1 MPIDLNAR
9 VMPVAERGRA
19 GPLACSLLLHAG
31 GTDQPPQEGTLT
43 VLQKLQIRQSEVR
56 EAINTLLGI
65 DTSTRST
72 VQDDELTKLS
82 NEAMKLE
89 PEIRAAILASPDP
102 QETITKTGDSE
113 TRERL
118 ELRGKTGL
126 ADYLRA
132 AVGGSAVSG
141 AAAEFAAACK
151 VPEVGHVP
159 MEIFARSAPAVEERA
174 ITPGPAVK
182 GALQPILPYLFERS
196 AAASLG
202 IAMPSV
208 PAGQVQ
214 IAKVGTAPPADTLA
228 KDGTAPA
235 TAAAVSLVN
244 QSPVRIAGSFEV
256 RVEDL
261 AVMPSLEQALSEAMQ
276 GSLSNELDVQAFS
289 GASGELNGLF
299 TQATDVAA
307 ASSAETFTTGI
318 ARFAALVDGRHA
330 FNLGDLKACI
340 GSTTFALYAG
350 LFANA
355 NKGDVSLFDY
365 LSMHLGSIRVSD
377 RVPAVASTAQ
387 KGIVVLSASSTPPKI
402 HVWDAMQIVRDPYS
416 GAGVGKVTLTATA
429 LVSPL
434 FIPHGTSQAIEVH
447 PKLS

>member
-1 MPIDLNAR
+1 MKNSQKIDLAIRESRGKLLSLGAR
-9 VMPVAERGRA
+9 GDAVTPDEKTEFE
-19 GPLACSLLLHAG
+19 SLP
-31 GTDQPPQEGTLT
+31 T
-43 VLQKLQIRQSEVR
+43 
-56 EAINTLLGI
+56 
-65 DTSTRST
+65 
-72 VQDDELTKLS
+72 
-82 NEAMKLE
+82 
-89 PEIRAAILASPDP
+89 EIRAKELEFRSAVLAEDAAAVAAAADLDRGG
-102 QETITKTGDSE
+102 GDAE
-113 TRERL
+113 QREKL
-118 ELRGKTGL
+118 ELRSRTGL
-126 ADYLRA
+126 SDYLRA
-132 AVGGSAVSG
+132 AAGGTSVTG
-141 AAAEFAAACK
+141 AAAEYASSLG
-151 VPEVGHVP
+151 VPSTGHIP
-159 MEIFARSAPAVEERA
+159 MSMFGPSASPVEERA

-182 GALQPILPYLFERS
+182 GALQPIVPYLFERS

-202 IAMPSV
+202 IMFPSV
-208 PAGQVQ
+208 PSGQVQ
-214 IAKVGTAPPADTLA
+214 IPKVGTAPPADTLA

-244 QSPVRIAGSFEV
+244 QAPVRIAGQFEV

-261 AVMPSLEQALSEAMQ
+261 AVMPSLESALSEAMQ
-276 GSLSNELDVQAFS
+276 GSLSNELDVQTFS

-330 FNLGDLKACI
+330 VNLGDLRACI
-340 GSTTFALYAG
+340 GSKTFSLYAG

-387 KGIVVLSASSTPPKI
+387 KGIVVLSSSSTPPKI
-402 HVWDAMQIVRDPYS
+402 HVWDALQIVRDPFS
-416 GAGVGKVTLTATA
+416 GAGVGKIVLTATA

-434 FIPHGTSQAIEVH
+434 FIPHGTAQAVEVH

>member
-1 MPIDLNAR
+1 MNI
-9 VMPVAERGRA
+9 
-19 GPLACSLLLHAG
+19 
-31 GTDQPPQEGTLT
+31 
-43 VLQKLQIRQSEVR
+43 LQKLQLRQSEIR
-56 EAINTLLGI
+56 EKLNTLLGN
-65 DTSTRST
+65 DARTEE
-72 VQDDELTKLS
+72 QQGELEKLTG
-82 NEAMKLE
+82 EGQQLE
-89 PEIRAAILASPDP
+89 PELRAAIIAAPDP
-102 QETITKTGDSE
+102 QEVTTPTGDPE
-113 TRERL
+113 HRERI
-118 ELRGKTGL
+118 ELRAKTGL

-132 AVGGSAVSG
+132 AAGGASVSG
-141 AAAEFAAACK
+141 AAAEYATACG
-151 VPEVGHVP
+151 VPTVGHVP
-159 MEIFARSAPAVEERA
+159 MALFGRTTPTPELRA

-182 GALQPILPYLFERS
+182 GALQPTIPYLFERS

-202 IAMPSV
+202 IMMPSV
-208 PAGQVQ
+208 PAGQIQ
-214 IAKVGTAPPADTLA
+214 IPKVGTAPPSDTLA

-261 AVMPSLEQALSEAMQ
+261 AVMPTLEAALSEAMQ
-276 GSLSNELDVQAFS
+276 GSLSNELDEQTFN
-289 GASGELNGLF
+289 GAAGELNGLF

-330 FNLGDLKACI
+330 YNLSDLRAVI
-340 GSTTFALYAG
+340 GSKTFALYAG

-365 LSMHLGSIRVSD
+365 LTQMLGSIRVSD

-402 HVWDAMQIVRDPYS
+402 HVWDSMQIVRDPFS

>member
-1 MPIDLNAR
+1 MAK
-9 VMPVAERGRA
+9 RGRD
-19 GPLACSLLLHAG
+19 
-31 GTDQPPQEGTLT
+31 GTQRIRGETKLT
-43 VLQKLQIRQSEVR
+43 ILQKLLLRQSTVR
-56 EAINTLLGI
+56 EGINSILGV
-65 DTSTRST
+65 DLSTRT
-72 VQDDELTKLS
+72 AEQDNELTKLTT
-82 NEAMKLE
+82 EAQKIE
-89 PEIRAAILASPDP
+89 PEIRAAILAEPDP

-118 ELRGKTGL
+118 ELRSKTGL

-132 AVGGSAVSG
+132 AAGGSAVSG
-141 AAAEFAAACK
+141 AAAEYAASLG
-151 VPEVGHVP
+151 VPTVGHIP
-159 MEIFARSAPAVEERA
+159 MEIFARSAPEERA
-174 ITPGPAVK
+174 ITPAPAVK

-208 PAGQVQ
+208 PAGQAGQVQ

-261 AVMPSLEQALSEAMQ
+261 AVMPTLEAALSEAMQ
-276 GSLSNELDVQAFS
+276 GSLSNELDEQTFN
-289 GASGELNGLF
+289 GAAGELNGLL
-299 TQATDVAA
+299 TQSTDVAA
-307 ASSAETFTTGI
+307 ASSVETFATGI

-330 FNLGDLKACI
+330 YDLGDLRAVI
-340 GSTTFALYAG
+340 GSKTFALYAG
-350 LFANA
+350 ILS
-355 NKGDVSLFDY
+355 GDVSLFDY

-377 RVPAVASTAQ
+377 RVPAVASSAQ

>member
-1 MPIDLNAR
+1 MTAAQNIMIRLSTCRQQLN
-9 VMPVAERGRA
+9 E
-19 GPLACSLLLHAG
+19 
-31 GTDQPPQEGTLT
+31 
-43 VLQKLQIRQSEVR
+43 
-56 EAINTLLGI
+56 LLGVE
-65 DTSTRST
+65 DRSAEQHT
-72 VQDDELTKLS
+72 EMEALTAEVSKR
-82 NEAMKLE
+82 E
-89 PEIRAAILASPDP
+89 PELRAALAAEPDP
-102 QETITKTGDSE
+102 QEKITKTGGSE
-113 TRERL
+113 SRERL
-118 ELRGKTGL
+118 EIRSRTGL
-126 ADYLRA
+126 ADFLRA
-132 AVGGSAVSG
+132 AAGGTSVIG
-141 AAAEFAAACK
+141 AAAEYAAACN
-151 VPEVGHVP
+151 VPDMGHLPMALFAGSVP
-159 MEIFARSAPAVEERA
+159 PVETRA

-182 GALQPILPYLFERS
+182 GALQPIVPYLFERS

-202 IAMPSV
+202 IEMPSV

-214 IAKVGTAPPADTLA
+214 IPKVGTAPPADTLA

-261 AVMPSLEQALSEAMQ
+261 AVMPSLETALSEAMQ
-276 GSLSNELDVQAFS
+276 GSLSNELDVQTFS

-330 FNLGDLKACI
+330 VNLGDLKACI
-340 GSTTFALYAG
+340 GSKTFALYAG

-377 RVPAVASTAQ
+377 RVPAVASAAQ

-402 HVWDAMQIVRDPYS
+402 HVWDSLQIVRDPFS